1 MELRLAKKRRIAY
14 IPATTAGHP
23 LSMSEAVSKL
33 GFDVRIWKLED
44 DLYGYGANRA
54 IFKSKNRF
62 FSREIK
68 RFRALLQVA
77 WWADVVHCTF
87 GSSLAGNSNI
97 TARVNSGFIKRLKF
111 KLLSIY
117 ELAFFN
123 LEMKIYKCLNKK
135 LIVDYQGDDIRQKNF
150 QLKNYEHSIAHVV
163 DDFYYTTNSDSNK
176 NKKLI
181 KFIKYGFTI
190 YALSPDLLHY
200 LPSSARFIP
209 YSNIV
214 PNSEKSAKDLPSKKP
229 LVFVH
234 APSNRR
240 VKGSEN
246 IIQVFSELK
255 EEGYEVELKVVEGRK
270 NSEALEVYSQSFMA
284 IDQLNAGWYGGFAV
298 ECMAQGVPVISYIR
312 DSDLKFLPIGMKD
325 QMPIINACACTLRS
339 QILQLINISKDDYK
353 KLSQS
358 SLDYVKAWHDPDVI
372 AQEVAKN
379 YL

>member
-1 MELRLAKKRRIAY
+1 MKLMHNKKRKIAY
-14 IPATTAGHP
+14 LPTTTAGHP
-23 LSMSEAVSKL
+23 LVLSDSVSKL
-33 GFDVRIWKLED
+33 GYKVRVWKLEND
-44 DLYGYGANRA
+44 IYGYRDNQA
-54 IFKSKNRF
+54 IFNSKNRF
-62 FSREIK
+62 LSRELK
-68 RFRALLQVA
+68 RFQALLQVA

-111 KLLSIY
+111 KLLTIY
-117 ELAFFN
+117 EITFFN
-123 LEMKIYKCLNKK
+123 LEMKIYKYLNKK
-135 LIVDYQGDDIRQKNF
+135 LIVDYQGDDIRQ
-150 QLKNYEHSIAHVV
+150 NYEHSIAHVV

-176 NKKLI
+176 NKKLS
-181 KFIKYGFTI
+181 KFINYGFTI
-190 YALSPDLLHY
+190 YALNPDLLHY

-209 YSNIV
+209 YSNV
-214 PNSEKSAKDLPSKKP
+214 ALNSEKSAKDLPSKKP